1 MLAFYRFVGRPG
13 FTRACWP
20 RDLIRACPLT
30 RAARPCLVRNP
41 SCPGRIT
48 RPLFEARKVTQHA
61 AHHRPDRH
69 RLNQL
74 PGAAS
79 RTRLAH
85 PPPARQPKRHHHHR
99 PLTHQRR
106 APRRTDHQPPR
117 RTRRSPL
124 TGHRSI
130 VRRDQRGAAICLALT
145 VRDDQGPGLVA
156 AEEIRDGCPRAPSRA
171 RFSVHGFTSAVIGH
185 CRQVRGPV
193 GRGPGLSFGLIH
205 PCPGPF
211 TGVRGSLVRAGQGR
225 SWTVVNTG
233 AQYSKACEGAT
244 LPWVQIP
251 PPPPLN
257 CKNTDLGSRPAGASC
272 SRGLIYWSGRSRD
285 QRGAAI
291 CLALT
296 VRDDQG
302 PGLVAAEEIRIGA
315 HERPPGAR
323 FSVHRFTSAVMAL
336 SAGARAGRGDPPWAQ
351 C

>member
-41 SCPGRIT
+41 SCPGQIT

-130 VRRDQRGAAICLALT
+130 DMSRIQWESCSVAPRKSIMTTTPSAVQPQATLAL
-145 VRDDQGPGLVA
+145 GASPNSA
-156 AEEIRDGCPRAPSRA
+156 AATPASTSAAGSCASPAPTSRA
-171 RFSVHGFTSAVIGH
+171 TSLPSA
-185 CRQVRGPV
+185 RTAARTRGPRP
-193 GRGPGLSFGLIH
+193 GRWRPGSGPCRL
-205 PCPGPF
+205 
-211 TGVRGSLVRAGQGR
+211 
-225 SWTVVNTG
+225 
-233 AQYSKACEGAT
+233 
-244 LPWVQIP
+244 
-251 PPPPLN
+251 
-257 CKNTDLGSRPAGASC
+257 
-272 SRGLIYWSGRSRD
+272 
-285 QRGAAI
+285 QR
-291 CLALT
+291 
-296 VRDDQG
+296 
-302 PGLVAAEEIRIGA
+302 
-315 HERPPGAR
+315 
-323 FSVHRFTSAVMAL
+323 
-336 SAGARAGRGDPPWAQ
+336 
-351 C
+351 